1 MNGNG
6 VKLVFKYLDVD
17 YIDLYYQH
25 RVDTLVPIEDT
36 MSVKTFTFN
45 YKLIKTIF
53 IYYLFLNINV
63 SHYI

>member
-25 RVDTLVPIEDT
+25 RVDTSMPIEDT
-36 MSVKTFTFN
+36 MSVKIFTFN
-45 YKLIKTIF
+45 FKLIKTIF

>member
-25 RVDTLVPIEDT
+25 RVDTSMPIEDT

-45 YKLIKTIF
+45 FKLIKTIF

>member
-45 YKLIKTIF
+45 FKLIKTIF

>member
-6 VKLVFKYLDVD
+6 VKLVFKYLDVE

-45 YKLIKTIF
+45 FKLIKTIF

>member
-25 RVDTLVPIEDT
+25 RVDTLVRIEDT

-45 YKLIKTIF
+45 FKLIKTIF
-53 IYYLFLNINV
+53 IYYLFLYINV

>member
-45 YKLIKTIF
+45 FKLIKTIF
-53 IYYLFLNINV
+53 IYYLFLYINV
-63 SHYI
+63 PHYI

>member
-25 RVDTLVPIEDT
+25 RVDTLVRIEDT

-45 YKLIKTIF
+45 FKLIKTIF